1 MRERG
6 PGRLFDDDGF
16 KQGRFGPRLG
26 SSRCS
31 SSRLGSPRFGPSII
45 GAFRV
50 SLGSFPFD
58 PSRFVIESDLELE
71 LVERPRASTATSSS
85 YAFRQ
90 LELKIQISSVGTVK
104 GRLDPQ
110 CNRAQ
115 HSSTRHDTFQLS
127 TARHNAAQ
135 PVARHITIF
144 TLSIVIARRPRL
156 VSWKRFRA
164 SNFYIHF

>member
-6 PGRLFDDDGF
+6 PGRLFDDDDRF

-58 PSRFVIESDLELE
+58 PSRFVIESDLEIE
-71 LVERPRASTATSSS
+71 LVERPARFDSN
-85 YAFRQ
+85 Q
-90 LELKIQISSVGTVK
+90 LELCVQ
-104 GRLDPQ
+104 
-110 CNRAQ
+110 
-115 HSSTRHDTFQLS
+115 
-127 TARHNAAQ
+127 AA
-135 PVARHITIF
+135 
-144 TLSIVIARRPRL
+144 
-156 VSWKRFRA
+156 
-164 SNFYIHF
+164 